1 MKSIAYE
8 IINKAVCKMT
18 RRVIEPDA
26 DDICP
31 ANVGTQKKVKLYF
44 FIQISATIMSQLY
57 SYFRSKQRI
66 M

>member
-1 MKSIAYE
+1 MPRPTIWKKNTIPMKSIAYE

-31 ANVGTQKKVKLYF
+31 ANVHKK
-44 FIQISATIMSQLY
+44 
-57 SYFRSKQRI
+57 
-66 M
+66 